1 MLATVPTLSAAL
13 VRVSPSQIET
23 FEKCK
28 RLWYF
33 GWIEGIRSPSSAAQE
48 RGTRI
53 HQVIEF
59 YLLHGRIP
67 SPEETYDGALLNHAD
82 HDLGRRLVA
91 KAIENHHL
99 PQGGRPDLEIEAA
112 IQVDILDAAG
122 NVIATMVGRKD
133 LGYEE
138 PDAVY
143 IEDHKSTSSFDYAKT
158 PAQLAEN
165 IQLVTY
171 AKAARAAG
179 ATKPLVVSHIYY
191 LTKNK
196 IKVATHRVEATL
208 TEDQIAQVWARV
220 VDATTEMVRLRA
232 TKPGAD
238 AVEPT
243 GVFSKH
249 CGAYGGCQFKERCG
263 ITNESQLGGYF
274 TMSDPTKPN
283 SLLDRLRAAT
293 GTAAPPPSVAQSMA
307 PVTERAPDAP
317 PPPPPL
323 ATQVA
328 AAPSLLDRL
337 KAKAATA
344 LPAGVAPTGAP
355 ALAGDAARAVNPEVP
370 NGGGLAGSGTLGQV
384 TIRDLP
390 GVPAVGVLPPDAAP
404 RVNPPAPPPAPPPAL
419 AIVPADESPAPVK
432 AKRGRPP
439 KAKPESWTCPGCH
452 KIMALDAEGKFPD
465 HRGVDAN
472 LQPDQMAPCVTS
484 GDSPAEAA
492 AWRADL
498 NEAAER
504 QAFLANKAA
513 TTPPTTAAQ
522 ADQELADS
530 ANDDLL
536 ELAKMEIMALHDK
549 LAAQAEATRKAHE
562 TINRIEAA
570 GAPAP
575 GFTLY
580 VGVYPV
586 KGAPGAPISFDDWIA
601 PTIAKLTEV
610 MGVPDYG
617 LAKYAEG
624 KGALVGLLGD
634 RIKAEGLPAAMFVP
648 ARSRHWEVAEGV
660 IAPFAKTIIRPCY

>member
-1 MLATVPTLSAAL
+1 MLANAPTLSAAL

-91 KAIENHHL
+91 KAIENRHL

-165 IQLVTY
+165 IQLVSY

-220 VDATTEMVRLRA
+220 VAATTEMVHLRA

-293 GTAAPPPSVAQSMA
+293 GTAAPPPSVAQAMAPVAA

-337 KAKAATA
+337 KAQATTA
-344 LPAGVAPTGAP
+344 QAPVMLT
-355 ALAGDAARAVNPEVP
+355 GDAARALVP
-370 NGGGLAGSGTLGQV
+370 DLPVGGGYIT
-384 TIRDLP
+384 TPP

-404 RVNPPAPPPAPPPAL
+404 RVNPPAPPPAL
-419 AIVPADESPAPVK
+419 AIVPADESPAPAK

-536 ELAKMEIMALHDK
+536 ELAKMEIMTLHER
-549 LAAQAEATRKAHE
+549 LAAAEGVAKDAIKLRDDTL
-562 TINRIEAA
+562 AA
-570 GAPAP
+570 RGTAP

-634 RIKAEGLPAAMFVP
+634 RIKSEGLPAAMFVP